1 VHCCSAVFPL
11 TSPLPAPSLTTV
23 LVFFFSSLLDFVVIG
38 FVVIVLSE
46 YGLGMFTAMKHR
58 REKLIT
64 IVQNY
69 VHQMDLKKDE
79 DKSDSEKVLVSLLQD
94 WLDVRDE
101 KSDKCTLLFD
111 RMKPLFQL
119 LLPKDEDPAEPSML
133 SQIWSERDMFPKISQ
148 WIVGGDGWA
157 YDIGFGGLDH
167 VEAFEANDLSV
178 LVVDTG
184 KYTILEREFETN

>member
-1 VHCCSAVFPL
+1 
-11 TSPLPAPSLTTV
+11 
-23 LVFFFSSLLDFVVIG
+23 
-38 FVVIVLSE
+38 
-46 YGLGMFTAMKHR
+46 MFTAMKHR

-184 KYTILEREFETN
+184 K